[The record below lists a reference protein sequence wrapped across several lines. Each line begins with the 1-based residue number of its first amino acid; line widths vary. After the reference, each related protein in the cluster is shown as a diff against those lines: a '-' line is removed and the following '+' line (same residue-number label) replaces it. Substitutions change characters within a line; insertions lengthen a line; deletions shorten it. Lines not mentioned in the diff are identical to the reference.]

1 MLLERYVKVTW
12 ALFLVTQPQFHPDPM
27 ILIPDL
33 DYCSLLMRVLCPSG
47 ILGQDK
53 DRKPMVS
60 WLQDIF

>member
-1 MLLERYVKVTW
+1 MSKSLG

-33 DYCSLLMRVLCPSG
+33 DYCSLLPSG

-60 WLQDIF
+60 WLQGIF